1 MRVPGDR
8 DVYGVSHR
16 LCRRHLG
23 ESGGVGSSVSG
34 RYREYNWQISR
45 VEREL
50 VVTDLKGHPYDSNRC
65 F

>member
-34 RYREYNWQISR
+34 RYREYNWQR
-45 VEREL
+45 PTVEREL
-50 VVTDLKGHPYDSNRC
+50 VVKI
-65 F
+65 